1 MNMSH
6 ACDVSRDTGY
16 SNVCQICRVPLDAGY
31 FDVAGIEDA
40 PGFGEN
46 SNKTEVEVARYE
58 LNPQYCGTLLY
69 FTQYAD
75 RKENEQDPESP
86 KHQVISK
93 TPGYEWLILCNN
105 QPRAPYLPTDL
116 ILNPWGYNAL
126 PIHLRLEEGCTLRF
140 VVRRIAP
147 TVKDELSKVG
157 GRLLGRSW
165 YNTIYGGTPNR
176 L

>member
-31 FDVAGIEDA
+31 FDVAGIKDA
-40 PGFGEN
+40 PKEIGE
-46 SNKTEVEVARYE
+46 EVEAARYQ

-69 FTQYAD
+69 FTQYAED
-75 RKENEQDPESP
+75 ASKC
-86 KHQVISK
+86 QVISH
-93 TPGYEWLILCNN
+93 TPGYEWVILCNN
-105 QPRAPYLPTDL
+105 QPRAPYLPTNL

-140 VVRRIAP
+140 VVRKVYLPAGEP
-147 TVKDELSKVG
+147 VNLSQVG
-157 GRLLGRSW
+157 GRLLGRTW

>member
-6 ACDVSRDTGY
+6 VCDVSRDTGY

-31 FDVAGIEDA
+31 FDVASIKDA

-46 SNKTEVEVARYE
+46 LHKTEVEVARYE

-69 FTQYAD
+69 FTQYAED
-75 RKENEQDPESP
+75 SSTR
-86 KHQVISK
+86 QVISH
-93 TPGYEWLILCNN
+93 TPGYEWIILCNN
-105 QPRAPYLPTDL
+105 QPRAPYLPTKQ
-116 ILNPWGYNAL
+116 ILNPWGSYAL
-126 PIHLRLEEGCTLRF
+126 PIHLRLEEGCTVRL
-140 VVRRIAP
+140 VVRKVDAP
-147 TVKDELSKVG
+147 GVPLFQVG

>member
-1 MNMSH
+1 MSH
-6 ACDVSRDTGY
+6 VCDVTRDTGY

-31 FDVAGIEDA
+31 FDVANIKDA
-40 PGFGEN
+40 PKEAGE
-46 SNKTEVEVARYE
+46 EVEVARYE

-69 FTQYAD
+69 FTQYA
-75 RKENEQDPESP
+75 EQETPPQSP
-86 KHQVISK
+86 QQVISK
-93 TPGYEWLILCNN
+93 TPGYEWIILCNN

-140 VVRRIAP
+140 VVRKVTPAAGEKE
-147 TVKDELSKVG
+147 VKLSQVG

>member
-1 MNMSH
+1 MNTYQ
-6 ACDVSRDTGY
+6 ACDIHRDTGY
-16 SNVCQICRVPLDAGY
+16 SNVCQVCGVPVDAGY
-31 FDVAGIEDA
+31 FDVATILKA
-40 PGFGEN
+40 PLNVGE
-46 SNKTEVEVARYE
+46 EVEVARYE

-69 FTQYAD
+69 FTQYA
-75 RKENEQDPESP
+75 EQETPP
-86 KHQVISK
+86 QLPQQVISK
-93 TPGYEWLILCNN
+93 TPGYEWIILCNN
-105 QPRAPYLPTDL
+105 QPRAPYLPTKL

-140 VVRRIAP
+140 VVRKVPLAAGEKE
-147 TVKDELSKVG
+147 VKLSQVG

>member
-6 ACDVSRDTGY
+6 VCDAPRDAGY
-16 SNVCQICRVPLDAGY
+16 SNVCHICRVPLDAGY
-31 FDVAGIEDA
+31 FDVASIKKA
-40 PGFGEN
+40 PGEGE
-46 SNKTEVEVARYE
+46 EVEVARYE

-69 FTQYAD
+69 FTQYA
-75 RKENEQDPESP
+75 EQSGTQR
-86 KHQVISK
+86 QVLSN

-105 QPRAPYLPTDL
+105 QPRAPYLPTSL
-116 ILNPWGYNAL
+116 ILNPWGYTAL
-126 PIHLRLEEGCTLRF
+126 PIHLRLEEGCTVRF
-140 VVRRIAP
+140 VVRKGGEA
-147 TVKDELSKVG
+147 EGGLSQVG